1 MKKIDDSRLYLYSA
15 IVTLIVGLIL
25 GAVSYYSILFVEPTV
40 ERLLSSKGD
49 IDKNYKE
56 AYIILRNPQIF
67 AGYSNF
73 DTDRVKNS
81 LTFFDNKIF
90 SGEKIDP
97 DRKIY
102 LEVLLD
108 RRKEG
113 SILGRNT
120 MVFFML
126 LSLVAWVLFFNERK
140 AAPG

>member
-15 IVTLIVGLIL
+15 AVTLIVGLII
-25 GAVSYYSILFVEPTV
+25 GAVSYYSILFVEPEV
-40 ERLLSSKGD
+40 ERLLSSKVD
-49 IDKNYKE
+49 IDKHYRE
-56 AYIILRNPQIF
+56 AYIILRDPQIF

-81 LTFFDNKIF
+81 LTFFDSKII

-113 SILGRNT
+113 STLGRHT
-120 MVFFML
+120 MFFFMF
-126 LSLVAWVLFFNERK
+126 LSLVAWILFITERK
-140 AAPG
+140 AAAG

>member
-15 IVTLIVGLIL
+15 IVTLIVGVIL
-25 GAVSYYSILFVEPTV
+25 GVVSFYSILLVEPTV
-40 ERLLSSKGD
+40 GRLLSSKGD
-49 IDKNYKE
+49 IDKNYKD
-56 AYIILRNPQIF
+56 AYIILRDPQIF

-73 DTDRVKNS
+73 ESDRVKNS

-120 MVFFML
+120 MIFFML
-126 LSLVAWVLFFNERK
+126 LSLVAWIFFFNERK
-140 AAPG
+140 AAQD